1 MRKGIVGIG
10 ALVLVVGVAAVLYS
24 RSVSS
29 RADGL
34 ATVAVTRGAVAE
46 KALAIGTIGPKKEI
60 AVKSKISGIVKTSFR
75 EVGDIVR
82 AGDPLFEI
90 VPDPTPLELTQA
102 RREVEIATNTFEQTS
117 KKHARSKT
125 LNEQGILPGQDWDL
139 AEEELEDARIRLD
152 MAAEKLALI
161 EKGRVKSGRAQR
173 SSVESIIRAPTGGMV
188 LELLVNEGDPVVP
201 LTSYQAGTALTT
213 LADMSALIFKG
224 TVDEI
229 DVGKLR
235 EGMDAQIKIGA
246 LPEADVRG
254 QVDKI
259 APKSKT
265 EEGATLFDVEITLR
279 PVTGVTLRAGYS
291 ANAEIVVQSRE
302 DVLLLPERLVT
313 FSEGQASVEVPG
325 AREDDPPVKKD
336 VAVGL
341 SDALNIEV
349 TEGLSEGD
357 LVIERP
363 PKQIS

>member
-1 MRKGIVGIG
+1 MRKRIIGIG
-10 ALVLVVGVAAVLYS
+10 ALVLVVGAAAALYS
-24 RSVSS
+24 RSMNS

-46 KALAIGTIGPKKEI
+46 KALAIGTIGPEMEI
-60 AVKSKISGIVKTSFR
+60 AVKSKISGIVKRSFR
-75 EVGDIVR
+75 EVGDIVKP
-82 AGDPLFEI
+82 GEPLFEI

-102 RREVEIATNTFEQTS
+102 RREVEIATNTFEQTK

-139 AEEELEDARIRLD
+139 AEEGLEDARIRLD

-161 EKGRVKSGRAQR
+161 EKGRIKSTQAQG
-173 SSVESIIRAPTGGMV
+173 SVESIIRAPTGGMV

-235 EGMDAQIKIGA
+235 EGMDARIKVGA
-246 LPEADVRG
+246 LPEADVEG
-254 QVDKI
+254 QVYKI

-265 EEGATLFDVEITLR
+265 EEGATLFDIEITLR

-302 DVLLLPERLVT
+302 NVLLLPERLVS
-313 FSEGQASVEVPG
+313 FADGQASVEMPG
-325 AREDDPPVKKD
+325 PSEEDPPVKKD
-336 VAVGL
+336 VEVGL

-349 TEGLSEGD
+349 VEGLSEGD

>member
-1 MRKGIVGIG
+1 MRKRIIGIG
-10 ALVLVVGVAAVLYS
+10 ALVLVVGAAAALYS
-24 RSVSS
+24 RSMSS

-34 ATVAVTRGAVAE
+34 ATVTVTRGAVAE
-46 KALAIGTIGPKKEI
+46 KALAIGTIGPEKEI
-60 AVKSKISGIVKTSFR
+60 AVKSKISGIVKRSFR
-75 EVGDIVR
+75 EVGDIVKP
-82 AGDPLFEI
+82 GEPLFEI

-102 RREVEIATNTFEQTS
+102 RRDVEIATNTFEQTK

-152 MAAEKLALI
+152 MAAERLALI
-161 EKGRVKSGRAQR
+161 EKGRIKSGRTQG
-173 SSVESIIRAPTGGMV
+173 SSIESIIRAPTGGMV

-235 EGMDAQIKIGA
+235 EGMEARIKIGA
-246 LPEADVRG
+246 LPEADVEGR
-254 QVDKI
+254 VYKI

-279 PVTGVTLRAGYS
+279 SVTGVTLRAGYS

-302 DVLLLPERLVT
+302 DVLLLPERLVS
-313 FSEGQASVEVPG
+313 FADGQASVEVPG
-325 AREDDPPVKKD
+325 ASEETPPVKKA
-336 VAVGL
+336 VKVGL

-349 TEGLSEGD
+349 IEGLSEGD

>member
-34 ATVAVTRGAVAE
+34 ATVAVTRGSVAE
-46 KALAIGTIGPKKEI
+46 KALAIGTIGPEKEI

-75 EVGDIVR
+75 EVGDIVK

-117 KKHARSKT
+117 KKHARQKA

-139 AEEELEDARIRLD
+139 AVQELEDARIRLD

-313 FSEGQASVEVPG
+313 FTEGQASVEVPG

-349 TEGLSEGD
+349 TEGLAEGD

>member
-1 MRKGIVGIG
+1 MRKRIIGIG
-10 ALVLVVGVAAVLYS
+10 ALVLVVGAAAVLYS
-24 RSVSS
+24 RSMNP
-29 RADGL
+29 RTDGL

-60 AVKSKISGIVKTSFR
+60 AVKSKISGIVQTSFR

-102 RREVEIATNTFEQTS
+102 RREVEIAKNTFEQTG
-117 KKHARSKT
+117 KKHARSKA

-139 AEEELEDARIRLD
+139 AEQELEDARIRLD

-161 EKGRVKSGRAQR
+161 EKGRVKSGRTQG
-173 SSVESIIRAPTGGMV
+173 SSVESIIRAPTSGMV

-235 EGMDAQIKIGA
+235 EGMDARIKVGA
-246 LPEADVRG
+246 LPEADVQG

-265 EEGATLFDVEITLR
+265 EEGATLFDVEISLQ

-291 ANAEIVVQSRE
+291 ANAEIIVQSRE
-302 DVLLLPERLVT
+302 DVLLLPERLVSFT
-313 FSEGQASVEVPG
+313 DGQASVEVPG
-325 AREDDPPVKKD
+325 PGEENPPVQKD
-336 VAVGL
+336 VEVGL

-349 TEGLSEGD
+349 VDGLSEGD

>member
-1 MRKGIVGIG
+1 MRKRIIGVG
-10 ALVLVVGVAAVLYS
+10 ALVMVVGVAAALYS
-24 RSVSS
+24 RSLDA
-29 RADGL
+29 RAGGL

-46 KALAIGTIGPKKEI
+46 KALAIGTIGPEKEI

-82 AGDPLFEI
+82 AGEPLFEI

-102 RREVEIATNTFEQTS
+102 RREVEIATNTFEQTQ
-117 KKHARSKT
+117 KKHARSKA

-139 AEEELEDARIRLD
+139 AEQELEDARIRLD

-161 EKGRVKSGRAQR
+161 EKGRVKSGRSRGA
-173 SSVESIIRAPTGGMV
+173 SVESIIRAPTGGMV

-235 EGMDAQIKIGA
+235 EGMDARIKVGA
-246 LPEADVRG
+246 LPEADVEG
-254 QVDKI
+254 QVHKI

-313 FSEGQASVEVPG
+313 FADGQATVEVPG
-325 AREDDPPVKKD
+325 ASDEAPPVRKD
-336 VAVGL
+336 VKVGL

-349 TEGLSEGD
+349 VEGLSEGD